1 MIRNWF
7 NHDPLEKGTEKPF
20 GASLTVPDQA
30 LPLKTLLERYVRGQE
45 VHQFEPVY
53 LGEDEE
59 FVGVENMTFDE
70 RHEYL
75 LQVNASIADARRRL
89 AASRPSHVED
99 AIVEEQ
105 IMSAGGKEETSTNK
119 KTKKDTND

>member
-7 NHDPLEKGTEKPF
+7 NHDPLSVDGTEKPY

-45 VHQFEPVY
+45 VHTFDPVF

-59 FVGVENMTFDE
+59 FVDVEKMTFDE

-75 LQVNASIADARRRL
+75 LQVNQSIALARTQLANRR
-89 AASRPSHVED
+89 ADPITED
-99 AIVEEQ
+99 Q
-105 IMSAGGKEETSTNK
+105 IMSEAEVVVDPPKT
-119 KTKKDTND
+119 KTKKTDD